1 MLLGSISACQLTRT
15 APIHS
20 PKGNQAKMPRCDVL
34 QTTSVGLN
42 DITPLGFSAAQAM
55 RLFSPQQNNARYRDD
70 TSTKITIEVAYR
82 GDLIS
87 YVETAPNYQGVGHYV
102 EILCEGHLSIPL
114 TMTAWTDDHSLRI
127 EKTIVVQID
136 DADYVDAQ
144 VALDQSEISSL
155 IANSMLNEPA
165 TSLVTYEFFNS
176 WGRHQLTGAIIA
188 YAEEKNI
195 ESVSINAV
203 SLLAW

>member
-1 MLLGSISACQLTRT
+1 MLLGSISACQLPRT
-15 APIHS
+15 APVDS
-20 PKGNQAKMPRCDVL
+20 SKNDQAKMPRCDVV
-34 QTTSVGLN
+34 QKTSVGLN

-55 RLFSPQQNNARYRDD
+55 RLFSPQQNNARYHDD
-70 TSTKITIEVAYR
+70 TLTTITIETTYG

-87 YVETAPNYQGVGHYV
+87 YVETTPNYQGVGHYV
-102 EILCEGHLSIPL
+102 EILCEDHLSIPL
-114 TMTAWTDDHSLRI
+114 TMTAWTDDDSFSI

-155 IANSMLNEPA
+155 IANSIRNDPA
-165 TSLVTYEFFNS
+165 TLLVTYEFFNS
-176 WGRHQLTGAIIA
+176 WGRHKLTGAIIA